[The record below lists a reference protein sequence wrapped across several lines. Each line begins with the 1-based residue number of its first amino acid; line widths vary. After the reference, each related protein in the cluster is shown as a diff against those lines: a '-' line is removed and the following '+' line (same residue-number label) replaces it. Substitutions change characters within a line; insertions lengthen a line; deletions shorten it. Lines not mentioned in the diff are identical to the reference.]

1 MTRRGRL
8 LIVDDNPAVIRQAA
22 QLLTDEFEIIEALAD
37 GTRLQEAVEQHRPDV
52 VVLDV
57 TLPGRNGL
65 VLASDLARSG
75 SAPRIVFLTVHDDA
89 DYVRA
94 AFAAG
99 ASAYVVKMRMG
110 QDLVPALKAAADG
123 RTFVSRG
130 ADGGSD

>member
-8 LIVDDNPAVIRQAA
+8 LIVDDNPAVIRQVA
-22 QLLTDEFEIIEALAD
+22 QFLADEFDIVETLAD
-37 GTRLQEAVEQHRPDV
+37 GARLRDAVEQHRPDV

-75 SAPRIVFLTVHDDA
+75 SAPPIVFLTVHGDA

-99 ASAYVVKMRMG
+99 ASAYVIKMRMG
-110 QDLVPALKAAADG
+110 QDLVPALKAAVAG

-130 ADGGSD
+130 ADAGGD

>member
-37 GTRLQEAVEQHRPDV
+37 GTRLQEAV
-52 VVLDV
+52 
-57 TLPGRNGL
+57 
-65 VLASDLARSG
+65 
-75 SAPRIVFLTVHDDA
+75 
-89 DYVRA
+89 RA
-94 AFAAG
+94 APSGCRRARRDAAGAEWARAGVRPCAVWLGAANRVPHGPRRRRLRARGIPAG

-110 QDLVPALKAAADG
+110 QDLVPALKAAVDG